1 MLAGLLFAHAFASD
15 TGIATLPRNADE
27 IPLLDAEAASP
38 EEARQADLFARERYG
53 GFGKR
58 VATLSSLAAEPEIV
72 GWLVD
77 QRRPGRGWEAIQPT
91 NRLWLQ
97 IIGRLD
103 PAILGALLQGR
114 SDYEFPLDGSG
125 TDLSLLFPDDRVAED
140 AIAYVRRKR
149 VWFPVPMLL
158 LQTGFRTQ
166 NGDVEGP
173 TLGFPPSL
181 VKLLLGGRLRAW
193 QDAAPFFRSMRTFQ
207 GCAVRVHV
215 SPAISEEGAVSAAEG
230 ICAQTASISRWI
242 GFEARQ
248 ADVFVYSEGEREGLG
263 LPPWDFAL
271 PRFSQVHQGEHST
284 RGHEVAHVLL
294 QQAWGQQG
302 SAWAGEGIATLLNGD
317 FDPVGRAC
325 QQLPDEFDFDVLAAD
340 FAFDDESYYAA
351 AVVAAFVS
359 QQFGGGG
366 VQAYYQSRRPRETI
380 ATLAGVDA
388 AHVGE
393 RVDQW
398 FDERCAL
405 ERKGSKPSPG

>member
-1 MLAGLLFAHAFASD
+1 MLASLFFAHAVASD
-15 TGIATLPRNADE
+15 AGIAALPRNADE

-38 EEARQADLFARERYG
+38 EEARQAELFARGRYG
-53 GFGKR
+53 RFAKR
-58 VATLSSLAAEPEIV
+58 VATLSNLAAQPEIIA
-72 GWLVD
+72 WLVD
-77 QRRPGRGWEAIQPT
+77 RRRPGRGWEAIQPT

-97 IIGRLD
+97 IIGRMD
-103 PAILGALLQGR
+103 PAILGALLSGR
-114 SDYEFPLDGSG
+114 SDYEFPVDGAG
-125 TDLSLLFPDDRVAED
+125 TDLSLLFPDDRVAEG

-166 NGDVEGP
+166 YGDVEGP

-215 SPAISEEGAVSAAEG
+215 SSAVSEDAAVSAAEG
-230 ICAQTASISRWI
+230 ICAQSSAISHWI
-242 GFEARQ
+242 GFEAGQ

-294 QQAWGQQG
+294 HQAWGQQG

-317 FDPVGRAC
+317 FDPVDRAC
-325 QQLPDEFDFDVLAAD
+325 QQLPAEFDFDVLAAD

-359 QQFGGGG
+359 QEFGGGG
-366 VQAYYQSRRPRETI
+366 VQAYYQSRRPGETI
-380 ATLAGVDA
+380 ATIAGVDA
-388 AHVGE
+388 ARVGE
-393 RVDQW
+393 RIDQW
-398 FDERCAL
+398 FDERCSS
-405 ERKGSKPSPG
+405 ENVGHRPRPE